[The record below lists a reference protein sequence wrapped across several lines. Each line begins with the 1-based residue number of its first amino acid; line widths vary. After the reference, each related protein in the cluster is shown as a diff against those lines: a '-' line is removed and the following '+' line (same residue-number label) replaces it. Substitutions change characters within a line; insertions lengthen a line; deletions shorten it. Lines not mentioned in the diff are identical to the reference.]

1 MTEPHP
7 PELEPFGEAVA
18 CGTCG
23 GPIVNSVLGWLHV
36 TEHGVPA
43 TGWLCPLPHMH
54 LAEPDFLAAPDAPA
68 DRDTA
73 PAPPPRR
80 MPTPIPPRKNVGR
93 AESSPQA
100 APPAQ
105 WPPLEGGQWWQPQ

>member
-1 MTEPHP
+1 MTEPTAP
-7 PELEPFGEAVA
+7 PLEPFVEPVP

-43 TGWLCPLPHMH
+43 TGWLCPVPHMH
-54 LAEPDFLAAPDAPA
+54 LAEPDFLAAPDVSTG
-68 DRDTA
+68 RETA
-73 PAPPPRR
+73 PSPPKR
-80 MPTPIPPRKNVGR
+80 MPTPIPPRKDVGR
-93 AESSPQA
+93 AASSPQA

-105 WPPLEGGQWWQPQ
+105 WPPLQDGEWWQPQ